1 VLKKRVLKS
10 LLILLISF
18 GLFGC
23 NDDEVSVIENQNQ
36 ENPVLETDFTI
47 TFGGSGI
54 DDAISIVE
62 ANDGGYVI
70 LGTTNSIDG
79 DITDKTS
86 TDLDFWLIKLDTSG
100 QMQWNKTYGGSDD
113 ERARSLFK
121 TQDGGYVLAG
131 QSRSSDGDVSGNQGF
146 FDFWIV
152 KVGSQGTIEW
162 EKNYGFAGNDQAY
175 DIFQTSDGGFFV
187 SGILDVTASGGQ
199 GNSGR
204 GLNRHAGGDYW
215 TLKLDASGELIW
227 SRYFGGSFTDTSH
240 DAIETENGDFIII
253 GFSDSEDVDITN
265 NKGAYDFWIV
275 RASSEGDLVWQKN
288 FGGSE
293 IDIPYSITKTQDGN
307 YMIAGDT
314 RSSDQDVTETIGNAD
329 IWTLKFNDAGEIL
342 QQKSIGGTQFES
354 ARSIITLQNGNY
366 AITST
371 TRSNDEDVSGN
382 NGQNDIW
389 TVILDQNLELLSEKN
404 IGGSALDFGEDVM
417 QTSDNKIVVVG
428 NTESNDGDIT
438 NNKGQK
444 DIIISKFN

>member
-1 VLKKRVLKS
+1 MLRKRVIKS
-10 LLILLISF
+10 ISVIF
-18 GLFGC
+18 ISLALFGC
-23 NDDEVSVIENQNQ
+23 NDDEVSIIENQNE
-36 ENPVLETDFTI
+36 ENPILEIDFTI

-54 DDAISIVE
+54 DDAISVVE
-62 ANDGGYVI
+62 ANDGGYAV

-86 TDLDFWLIKLDTSG
+86 TDLDFWLIKLDASG
-100 QMQWNKTYGGSDD
+100 QMIWNRTYGGSED
-113 ERARSLFK
+113 ERARSIFK

-131 QSRSSDGDVSGNQGF
+131 QSRSSDGDVSSNAGF

-152 KVGSQGTIEW
+152 KVGSQGAIEW

-204 GLNRHAGGDYW
+204 NSNRHAGGDYW

-240 DAIETENGDFIII
+240 DAVETDNGDFIII

-275 RASSEGDLVWQKN
+275 RASSEGDLIWQKN

-293 IDIPYSITKTQDGN
+293 IDIPYGITKTQDGN
-307 YMIAGDT
+307 YMLAGDT
-314 RSSDQDVTETIGNAD
+314 RSADQDVTETIGNAD
-329 IWTLKFNDAGEIL
+329 IWTLKFNDVGDIL

-354 ARSIITLQNGNY
+354 ARSIVTLQNGNY

-371 TRSNDEDVSGN
+371 TRSNDGDVSSN

-389 TVILDQNLELLSEKN
+389 TVILDQNLELISEKN
-404 IGGSALDFGEDVM
+404 IGGSALDFGEDVI
-417 QTSDNKIVVVG
+417 QTSDNKIIVVG
-428 NTESNDGDIT
+428 NTESSDGDIT
-438 NNKGQK
+438 INKGQK

>member
-1 VLKKRVLKS
+1 MLKKRVLKS

-23 NDDEVSVIENQNQ
+23 NDDEVSLIENQNQ
-36 ENPVLETDFTI
+36 ENPVLERDFTV

-79 DITDKTS
+79 DVTDKTS
-86 TDLDFWLIKLDTSG
+86 TDLDFWLIKVDASG

-293 IDIPYSITKTQDGN
+293 IDIPYGITKTQDGN

-329 IWTLKFNDAGEIL
+329 IWTLKFNDAGDIL

-371 TRSNDEDVSGN
+371 TRSNDGDVSNN

-428 NTESNDGDIT
+428 NTESDDGDIT
-438 NNKGQK
+438 INKGQK

>member
-1 VLKKRVLKS
+1 MLKKRVLKS

-18 GLFGC
+18 CLFGC

-79 DITDKTS
+79 DVTDKTS
-86 TDLDFWLIKLDTSG
+86 TDLDFWLIKVDASG

-293 IDIPYSITKTQDGN
+293 IDIPYGITKTQDGN

-329 IWTLKFNDAGEIL
+329 IWTLKFNDAGDIL

-371 TRSNDEDVSGN
+371 TRSNDGDVSNN

-417 QTSDNKIVVVG
+417 QTSNNKIVVVG
-428 NTESNDGDIT
+428 NTESDDGDIT
-438 NNKGQK
+438 INKGQK